1 MSLPASFLRSFA
13 ALGRAVL
20 RSSRRWWDIAHFF
33 VVALVLILSPTTY
46 ARAIRPVIAR
56 QIYISTWQVLMWFT
70 VLCSLIS
77 LVLIRIVVVT
87 AQSYGLSQYALEM
100 VVRVLVLELI
110 PLGAALFV
118 VLRSGA
124 AWAALRAGGLPR
136 DAGTPLLALQRMRHD
151 WVPRIIA
158 VAFSVVMLAT
168 VSGVV
173 ALVLAYFTVYGLS
186 PWGLAEYTRVVGR
199 VFAPSVAFVFA
210 AKTVLFGLAVAVVPL
225 ASALQSPTTG
235 ALPDGPVPQ
244 GTVRLFLVL
253 LLIEAAS
260 LAIKYI

>member
-1 MSLPASFLRSFA
+1 MSALASLLRWLSSLGRSAFRSF
-13 ALGRAVL
+13 
-20 RSSRRWWDIAHFF
+20 RRWWDIAHFF
-33 VVALVLILSPTTY
+33 VVALVLIFSPSTY
-46 ARAIRPVIAR
+46 VRANLPVIAR
-56 QIYISTWQVLMWFT
+56 QVYISTWQVLMWFT

-124 AWAALRAGGLPR
+124 TWAALRAGGWPGE
-136 DAGTPLLALQRMRHD
+136 GTALLALQRMRHE

-199 VFAPSVAFVFA
+199 VFAPSVAFVFS
-210 AKTVLFGLAVAVVPL
+210 AKTLLFGLAVAVIPL
-225 ASALQSPTTG
+225 ASALQTPAQQSS
-235 ALPDGPVPQ
+235 PDGPVPQ